1 MTTTDLKSGVVGEL
15 GAKSPVLVATM
26 VNITL
31 SGEQTVNGVAV
42 VEGDNVLVN
51 GQTDQTQNGVY
62 VVSTSAWTRAVWFN
76 NELNAVSGT
85 LILTTSGTQYPNTLW
100 EVVCADAP
108 IVFGTSEI
116 TFNFFQKSGAGGTPL
131 LVGNNLNDVAS
142 ASASRTNLGL
152 AIGTDVQAQNA
163 NLSALAG
170 LTGAANKIPQFTG
183 VGAMSLLT
191 TGIASG
197 NVPLVGT
204 QSATTSLAGT
214 SLLLS
219 AITLSNNISSPN
231 TDIDFSSGV
240 FQFADGSGKAAVSAL
255 TKKLNANWVAGTNQG
270 GLDTGSKANSTWYH
284 CYGIYNP
291 TTLTSDF
298 LFSTGATTPTTLPS
312 GYTKF
317 KRVGSVKTNGS
328 GNIIGFLQSGF
339 YFFLKSPVLEFSDS
353 STTTA
358 ALVTLTTPLGIKAI
372 SILSTTAGTAPG
384 STKIVRIF
392 SPDATDATP
401 DASNTNGGYI
411 QTSGSTTDVY
421 LGSGNILVPT
431 NTSSQV
437 YHRASVSTSI
447 TINTQGWIDNGIL

>member
-51 GQTDQTQNGVY
+51 GQTDQTENGVY

-85 LILTTSGTQYPNTLW
+85 LILTTSGIQYSNTLW

-116 TFNFFQKSGAGGTPL
+116 TFNFFQKAGAGGTPL

-152 AIGTDVQAQNA
+152 EIGTNVQAQNA

-183 VGAMSLLT
+183 AGGMSLLNIGT
-191 TGIASG
+191 AAG

-219 AITLSNNISSPN
+219 PITISNNISDAN
-231 TDIDFSSGV
+231 NDIDFSSGV
-240 FQFADGSGKAAVSAL
+240 FQFSDGSGQAVATAL
-255 TKKLNANWVAGTNQG
+255 TKRLDANWAAGTNQG
-270 GLDTGSKANSTWYH
+270 GLDTGTKANSTWYH
-284 CYGIYNP
+284 CYAIYNP
-291 TTLTSDF
+291 TTLASDF
-298 LFSTGATTPTTLPS
+298 LFSTGATTPTVLPS

-317 KRVGSVKTNGS
+317 KRLGSIKTDGS
-328 GNIIGFLQSGF
+328 GNILGFFQNGT
-339 YFFLKSPVLEFSDS
+339 YFFLKIPVIDFSGT
-353 STTTA
+353 STTTL
-358 ALVTLTTPLGIKAI
+358 ALVTLSTPLGIKTIA
-372 SILSTTAGTAPG
+372 ILSATIFASAGNTRG
-384 STKIVRIF
+384 LRIF
-392 SPDATDATP
+392 SG
-401 DASNTNGGYI
+401 DASDQAVSSSCWNGVYLAS
-411 QTSGSTTDVY
+411 SGSTTDIIT
-421 LGSGNILVPT
+421 GSGNTLVPT
-431 NTSSQV
+431 SLSSQV
-437 YHRASVSTSI
+437 FHEASASASVSI
-447 TINTQGWIDNGIL
+447 LTQGWIDNGIL